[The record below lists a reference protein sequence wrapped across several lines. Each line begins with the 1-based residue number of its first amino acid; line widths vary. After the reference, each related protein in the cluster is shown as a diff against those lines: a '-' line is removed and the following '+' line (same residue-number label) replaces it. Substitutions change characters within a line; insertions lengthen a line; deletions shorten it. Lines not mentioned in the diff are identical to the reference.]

1 MFQFSIFIVFSIE
14 NKCFFSNAHVWGA
27 FIRVLL
33 IIPSK
38 LSMNYNRITE
48 FIANFSLL
56 FVQLNRREIN
66 TVEFPGEMLTPV
78 KSVCVPLINLH
89 RVLIYFVIIFFPPFQ
104 FQAIQRIKYFGHV
117 AALYLKSILFQFVS
131 VKRELNVLVGS
142 MAERFSQ
149 RMCVNQNKGFHFFDF
164 IKLNHIDNKKRK
176 KIQNFVQCMKK

>member
-14 NKCFFSNAHVWGA
+14 NKCFFFSNAHVWGA

-48 FIANFSLL
+48 FIYGIANFSLL

-89 RVLIYFVIIFFPPFQ
+89 RVLIYIVIIFFPPFQ

-117 AALYLKSILFQFVS
+117 AALYLKSSFFSICFGQKGIKCFGWINGRKVFA
-131 VKRELNVLVGS
+131 KNVCQS
-142 MAERFSQ
+142 
-149 RMCVNQNKGFHFFDF
+149 K
-164 IKLNHIDNKKRK
+164 
-176 KIQNFVQCMKK
+176 